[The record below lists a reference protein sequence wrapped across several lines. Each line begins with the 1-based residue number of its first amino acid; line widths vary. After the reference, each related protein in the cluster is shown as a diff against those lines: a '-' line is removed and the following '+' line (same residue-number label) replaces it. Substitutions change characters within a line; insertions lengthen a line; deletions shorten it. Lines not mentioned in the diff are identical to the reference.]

1 MQELL
6 DEGVSMVDCY
16 SSINVSAGFGSFN
29 EGATEADGQEPYS
42 DSLLCSLGVKAEK
55 CAVFGANGNSMLP
68 TINDG
73 DQMLVDLSRKEI
85 QGDRIYL
92 VQNGES
98 MWVKRVKME
107 WDGISLIS
115 DNKEKYPPISI
126 TGKDAQH
133 LQIIG

>member
-1 MQELL
+1 
-6 DEGVSMVDCY
+6 
-16 SSINVSAGFGSFN
+16 
-29 EGATEADGQEPYS
+29 
-42 DSLLCSLGVKAEK
+42 
-55 CAVFGANGNSMLP
+55 
-68 TINDG
+68 
-73 DQMLVDLSRKEI
+73 MLVDLSRKEI

-115 DNKEKYPPISI
+115 DNKEKDPPISI